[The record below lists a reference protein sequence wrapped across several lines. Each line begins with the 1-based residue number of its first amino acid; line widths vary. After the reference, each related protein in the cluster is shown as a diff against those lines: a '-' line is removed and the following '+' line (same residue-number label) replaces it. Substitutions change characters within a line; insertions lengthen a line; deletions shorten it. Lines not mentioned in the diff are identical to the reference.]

1 MKYFDKKA
9 AQCDVYFTRVSALP
23 AGVKKVTPENGQ
35 FIVAHSETGHHHVID
50 ATPAVEF
57 FTTDDPLTAYLR
69 VIEATEATEVAL
81 RHLRSWDTHESIAF
95 KPGVYKVR
103 YESEHTPE
111 GWRKAAD

>member
-9 AQCDVYFTRVSALP
+9 AQGDVYFTRVEVLP
-23 AGVKKVTPENGQ
+23 AGLKKVTPENGQ
-35 FIVAHSETGHHHVID
+35 FVVAHSETGHHHVID

-57 FTTDDPLTAYLR
+57 FQTDDPLTAYLR
-69 VIEATEATEVAL
+69 VIEATEETEVAL